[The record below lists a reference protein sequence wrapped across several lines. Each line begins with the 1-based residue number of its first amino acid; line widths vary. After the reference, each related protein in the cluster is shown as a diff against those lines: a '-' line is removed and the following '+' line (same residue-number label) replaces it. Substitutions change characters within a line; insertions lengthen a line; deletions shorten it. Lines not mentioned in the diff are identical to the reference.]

1 METTKNGLRI
11 ASKHATTKLERA
23 ALAWLNDSAKKNA
36 RFYRSRGYKVK
47 TWTVEEYHQHLST
60 L

>member
-1 METTKNGLRI
+1 MKKQHTERVVITGEKWNGG
-11 ASKHATTKLERA
+11 SFVEYCYP
-23 ALAWLNDSAKKNA
+23 DSAKKNA

-47 TWTVEEYHQHLST
+47 TWTVEEYHNHLST